1 MKSALTRY
9 RVMAW
14 TVGVLLIVLCLVGV
28 PLSNFDGSEMWG
40 FIPST
45 PNWFDEGSRADELGE
60 FITGWLG
67 TLHGWL
73 YMLFLI
79 FAFSLAR
86 KARWDMP
93 FMLITLLMGTVPVL
107 SFWSEHRATKRV
119 RAEFADELAS
129 GAATPVR

>member
-1 MKSALTRY
+1 VKSALTRY

-93 FMLITLLMGTVPVL
+93 FMLVTLLMGTVPVL

>member
-93 FMLITLLMGTVPVL
+93 FMLVTLLMGTVPVL

-119 RAEFADELAS
+119 RAEFPDELAS
-129 GAATPVR
+129 GDATPVR

>member
-1 MKSALTRY
+1 MKAALTRY

-28 PLSNFDGSEMWG
+28 PLSNFDGTEMWG

-73 YMLFLI
+73 YMIFLI

-93 FMLITLLMGTVPVL
+93 FTVVTLLMGTVPVL
-107 SFWSEHRATKRV
+107 SFWSEHRATRKV
-119 RAEFADELAS
+119 RADFADELDPTT
-129 GAATPVR
+129 TPAVG

>member
-93 FMLITLLMGTVPVL
+93 FMLVTLLMGTVPVL